1 MECHKDTREPLSI
14 GERSCSPVC
23 QLTQAQSNTNFH
35 RVVPTF
41 VIQGGDFVNGDGSG
55 TFSIY
60 GGKFPVSLVI
70 SNVVVFDADGFPVNT
85 C

>member
-1 MECHKDTREPLSI
+1 MHLIADL
-14 GERSCSPVC
+14 
-23 QLTQAQSNTNFH
+23 NTTDA

-60 GGKFPVSLVI
+60 GGKFPVSQFTFIL
-70 SNVVVFDADGFPVNT
+70 AHALY
-85 C
+85 